1 MIIKYRVFTLLALI
15 TLINL
20 SACRLQQTLPVPVI
34 HDLGQLNN
42 RQDRIAITVDAP
54 IWLWDSRIR
63 YRLLYKDPTAIAY
76 YNLDRWEAPVPTLL
90 EQQLN
95 IPELTTPL
103 YLKIQLTQ
111 FEQRFSAFD
120 TAQVIMELRVSAF
133 SSKENTLLAK
143 QVFKGVEV
151 TITPDAQG
159 AILGFS
165 HLTEQMKAQITAW
178 LQLL

>member
-1 MIIKYRVFTLLALI
+1 MIIKYRALALLTLI

-20 SACRLQQTLPVPVI
+20 SACSLQQTLSVPVT

-42 RQDRIAITVDAP
+42 RQERIAITVDAP
-54 IWLWDSRIR
+54 VWLWDSRIR

-76 YNLDRWEAPVPTLL
+76 YNLDRWEAPIPTLL

-95 IPELTTPL
+95 IPELTKPL

-111 FEQRFSAFD
+111 FEQRFSAPD
-120 TAQVIMELRVSAF
+120 KAQVIMELRVSTF

-143 QVFKGVEV
+143 QTFKGVK
-151 TITPDAQG
+151 ITARPDAQG

-165 HLTEQMKAQITAW
+165 QLTEQMNTQITAW
-178 LQLL
+178 LQRM